1 MLLFFLHREE
11 ITDLEKW
18 SMSHSG
24 TTDQTNGNKEHVE
37 IELGKFDAS
46 NTIIDDSNAKN
57 DHELELGVTSPTRS
71 VLTRKKVSF
80 ESQYSIS
87 NIDDHKV
94 RKSNKAEIMEA
105 DRPPQH
111 CNIISDDNLND
122 SQIQL
127 EKLLFPPATSGSD
140 SSKSFTKHISL
151 SNVPRAR
158 INPFV
163 RVHSS
168 GEVLDSS
175 KSVRFSHEGD
185 ETFRVPTGQSYYQQQ
200 HFNFPSKFL
209 DENESHEIWKPSKA
223 KARRISLAAH
233 SFRSVSPSPQALYT
247 SSNDQ
252 QDETTSSSDRRAPSP
267 IMTSKDLRLRQQQ
280 LLERIALARE
290 VSKDQNVKL
299 LSQVNE
305 CDTTQCAPRSKFRH
319 LVNAALV
326 QKRSLTTGSKA
337 KLRWKKAV
345 SLSRDHSNTVG
356 PLTAVKL
363 ASKQHIIRFPS
374 QSVKKPFLGTAPQS
388 RSENH
393 LTPSSPSARSTLKT
407 HVTCAVIDTSST
419 QSNFSEME
427 SVVVNPVSVQN
438 VDRTSSCEIATPS
451 IHEEGGITV
460 DILDNSGCSDFGSS
474 DSEAGDL
481 DECNSSIG
489 CSWSGYDTTSTT
501 VTSVIGTPMQEEIN
515 TMSHTKF
522 TRSTAL
528 DVDQCSTVTK
538 HSSAFHSR
546 QSQFSDN
553 LSPPGV
559 EVVDK
564 LTTNYRP
571 YSHSSTTSSHAN
583 VINSKRHPRS
593 STPSNSNVK
602 CFQTENETTAVKDS
616 DDHNCSKFTESLSQR
631 STINMPYSHR
641 PILSASSVVPQ
652 VVTAKA
658 SFDNTSESDIISHI
672 SSDVTSL
679 FAGQQEHRHNEKCLS
694 TQL

>member
-1 MLLFFLHREE
+1 
-11 ITDLEKW
+11 
-18 SMSHSG
+18 MSLSG
-24 TTDQTNGNKEHVE
+24 TDQTNGNKEHVE

-46 NTIIDDSNAKN
+46 NTVDDDGNAKN
-57 DHELELGVTSPTRS
+57 DHELDLGVTSPTRS
-71 VLTRKKVSF
+71 VLARKKISF

-94 RKSNKAEIMEA
+94 WKSNKAEIMEA
-105 DRPPQH
+105 DHPQQH
-111 CNIISDDNLND
+111 CNIISNDDLND

-140 SSKSFTKHISL
+140 SSKSFTRHISL

-158 INPFV
+158 IYPFV

-175 KSVRFSHEGD
+175 KSVRFSHQGD
-185 ETFRVPTGQSYYQQQ
+185 ENFRAPTGQSYYQQQQ

-233 SFRSVSPSPQALYT
+233 SLRSVSPSPQALHP

-252 QDETTSSSDRRAPSP
+252 QDETTSLSDRRAPSP

-299 LSQVNE
+299 LSHIND
-305 CDTTQCAPRSKFRH
+305 CDTTQCAPRNKFQH
-319 LVNAALV
+319 MVNAALV
-326 QKRSLTTGSKA
+326 QKQSSTTGSRA

-345 SLSRDHSNTVG
+345 FLSRDHSNTVG
-356 PLTAVKL
+356 PVTAVKL
-363 ASKQHIIRFPS
+363 ASKQHIIRYPS
-374 QSVKKPFLGTAPQS
+374 QDQRSVKKPFLGTTPQS
-388 RSENH
+388 RSEYH

-407 HVTCAVIDTSST
+407 HATCALIDTSSPRL
-419 QSNFSEME
+419 NVSEGV
-427 SVVVNPVSVQN
+427 SVDVNPVSFQN
-438 VDRTSSCEIATPS
+438 VDRTSSCEMATPS

-460 DILDNSGCSDFGSS
+460 DIVNNNRCSDFGDS

-501 VTSVIGTPMQEEIN
+501 VTSVIGTPLQEEIN
-515 TMSHTKF
+515 TASHTKF

-528 DVDQCSTVTK
+528 DVDQCSTVAK

-553 LSPPGV
+553 LSPRGV
-559 EVVDK
+559 EVIDK

-571 YSHSSTTSSHAN
+571 YSHSSTTGSHAN
-583 VINSKRHPRS
+583 LINSKRRPRS

-602 CFQTENETTAVKDS
+602 SFQTENETTVVKDS

-631 STINMPYSHR
+631 STINLPYSHR

-672 SSDVTSL
+672 SSDITSL
-679 FAGQQEHRHNEKCLS
+679 FAGQQEHRHNERCLS